1 MEENSVKERLAEL
14 ADRSYKEN
22 RYTFTDF
29 FSMAE
34 LSEFYEE
41 RNKLMFATPKVYG
54 GCENAERAMIRFGN
68 PEALGYEEDFPIVA
82 LEITPLSEKFA
93 DDFTHRDFLG
103 AIMNLGIKR
112 NVIGD
117 IYVKEKKAVV
127 FCRDNMA
134 EYISDNLTRVKRT
147 VVSVKTVSEI
157 PELNNPK
164 KAEKVIQVASE
175 RIDAVVSRTYNLSRN
190 GSVELFMAGNV
201 YLNGRQC
208 TENAVNL
215 KAGDV
220 VSVRGYGKFI
230 FEGSSGLSKKGKI
243 NCRISLYV

>member
-1 MEENSVKERLAEL
+1 M
-14 ADRSYKEN
+14 
-22 RYTFTDF
+22 
-29 FSMAE
+29 
-34 LSEFYEE
+34 
-41 RNKLMFATPKVYG
+41 
-54 GCENAERAMIRFGN
+54 
-68 PEALGYEEDFPIVA
+68 
-82 LEITPLSEKFA
+82 
-93 DDFTHRDFLG
+93 
-103 AIMNLGIKR
+103 
-112 NVIGD
+112 
-117 IYVKEKKAVV
+117 
-127 FCRDNMA
+127 
-134 EYISDNLTRVKRT
+134 
-147 VVSVKTVSEI
+147 
-157 PELNNPK
+157 
-164 KAEKVIQVASE
+164 ASE